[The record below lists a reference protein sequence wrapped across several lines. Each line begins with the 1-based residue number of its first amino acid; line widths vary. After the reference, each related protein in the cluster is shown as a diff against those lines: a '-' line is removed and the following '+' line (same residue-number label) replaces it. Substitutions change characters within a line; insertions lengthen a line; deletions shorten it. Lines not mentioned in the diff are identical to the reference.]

1 MAAQVLRSEV
11 EEPPK
16 ISKDETGLPI
26 ITGWLSRQVK
36 QGEKFV
42 PRFLKT
48 KDKVLCSFQKD
59 PSAVAPGEE
68 PPRVKNALDMNKIAN
83 ISSDGANGFTIY
95 LKSEDLDEKDGEH
108 PGYLFRA
115 ADEKGAKDWVK
126 TLNAIRVHDPTARKP
141 EGMCCSAFLRC

>member
-59 PSAVAPGEE
+59 PSKVAMGEE
-68 PPRVKNALDMNKIAN
+68 APRVPQPIGHAYNTLGIPGDGSPPARFIRGFCKMVILSRFVVLSVSLTQKVSLFQTCGAIATCTRRPPL
-83 ISSDGANGFTIY
+83 ST
-95 LKSEDLDEKDGEH
+95 
-108 PGYLFRA
+108 PR
-115 ADEKGAKDWVK
+115 
-126 TLNAIRVHDPTARKP
+126 
-141 EGMCCSAFLRC
+141 

>member
-1 MAAQVLRSEV
+1 MSVLKSEV
-11 EEPPK
+11 EAPP
-16 ISKDETGLPI
+16 IVSKGESDLPI

-59 PSAVAPGEE
+59 PSKVAMGEE
-68 PPRVKNALDMNKIAN
+68 APRVKNALDMNKIAE
-83 ISSDGANGFTIY
+83 IKSDGANGFTIY

-115 ADEKGAKDWVK
+115 ADSKSAKVWVD
-126 TLNAIRVHDPTARKP
+126 TLNKIRDHNPAVRKP
-141 EGMCCSAFLRC
+141 EGTCCAMFR

>member
-59 PSAVAPGEE
+59 PSKVAMGEE
-68 PPRVKNALDMNKIAN
+68 APRVKIQFRTSGENRRRPDDHLKDSCSTSQHLGTTTCSRARWGPWLGSRCSCASRRRAL
-83 ISSDGANGFTIY
+83 
-95 LKSEDLDEKDGEH
+95 
-108 PGYLFRA
+108 
-115 ADEKGAKDWVK
+115 
-126 TLNAIRVHDPTARKP
+126 
-141 EGMCCSAFLRC
+141 